1 MIKVVIGII
10 LGVLGLSALLWYIWT
25 DGGTNFG
32 P

>member
-1 MIKVVIGII
+1 MIKVIIGVI
-10 LGVLGLSALLWYIWT
+10 VGLVVGSALLWYFWT